1 MPEHPLQIVPS
12 HPKNPPPNPTS
23 LDLGVRLRE
32 LRTERG
38 WSLDEAAERIG
49 LSRSSLY
56 KIEKGKMSPTFEA
69 LRKLSEGFG
78 LDLQHLLGAPSG
90 PHATAR
96 RAITR
101 KGSKPRY
108 TSDHYYYRPL
118 AEELAHKAMLPFEL
132 IVRARSLDDFEDW
145 DRHDTEDFCHVLS
158 GTMTLYTEFYEPV
171 TLNTGDS
178 IYYDGRMGHAC
189 VSAGDEDAVVLWVSS
204 R

>member
-78 LDLQHLLGAPSG
+78 LDL
-90 PHATAR
+90 
-96 RAITR
+96 
-101 KGSKPRY
+101 
-108 TSDHYYYRPL
+108 
-118 AEELAHKAMLPFEL
+118 
-132 IVRARSLDDFEDW
+132 
-145 DRHDTEDFCHVLS
+145 
-158 GTMTLYTEFYEPV
+158 
-171 TLNTGDS
+171 
-178 IYYDGRMGHAC
+178 
-189 VSAGDEDAVVLWVSS
+189 
-204 R
+204 